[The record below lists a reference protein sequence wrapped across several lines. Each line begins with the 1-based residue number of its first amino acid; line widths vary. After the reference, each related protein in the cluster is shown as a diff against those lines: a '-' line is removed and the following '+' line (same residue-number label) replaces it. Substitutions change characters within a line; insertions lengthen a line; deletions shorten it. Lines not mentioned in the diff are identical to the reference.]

1 MKSVFRFGV
10 FSSLLLALFLLSL
23 NGCGDNLPKR
33 VPVSGHVFFDGKPLE
48 TGGIGFMTPGQRS
61 SHGELG
67 PGGKFTVSTF
77 SENDGL
83 MPGKH
88 TVVVC
93 AKEDINA
100 NSMKWYAPKKYAD
113 PQTSGLEIDITG
125 PTSDLKIDLKSEPG
139 KKYPL
144 IEKF

>member
-1 MKSVFRFGV
+1 MLALCIA
-10 FSSLLLALFLLSL
+10 SLL
-23 NGCGDNLPKR
+23 GCGDNLPTR

-48 TGGIGFMTPGQRS
+48 KGTLLIQSLDQRS
-61 SHGELG
+61 SYAQLG

-88 TVVVC
+88 QVAVV

-100 NSMKWYAPKKYAD
+100 NTQKWLIPKKYSDAA
-113 PQTSGLEIDITG
+113 TSGLEFEVTG
-125 PTSDLKIDLKSEPG
+125 PTSDIKIDLTSEPG
-139 KKYPL
+139 KKYPF
-144 IEKF
+144 IEKL